1 MLNSSKLHVWRN
13 SWSIIYIYIYHFSH
27 FSSVCLKTQTLVTTH
42 GAAQAYEDFSSI
54 LPDQPIR
61 ISHGLGDIVDEAMG
75 RIIWGDKVPLFEE
88 RSILT
93 LLSLVHVI
101 SKKVAIFVAPPFFSI
116 AFPCDKMANHLN
128 HNWMILDPFL
138 VKSPNSHRFT
148 GWNSARCWEVVER
161 DFHHQNHWRSRPLL
175 LKCHSGL
182 RVREY
187 IYIIKLI
194 LSPYY

>member
-1 MLNSSKLHVWRN
+1 MAIEIVTFPMNSMVIFHSYV
-13 SWSIIYIYIYHFSH
+13 
-27 FSSVCLKTQTLVTTH
+27 SVYQRVAPGWK
-42 GAAQAYEDFSSI
+42 
-54 LPDQPIR
+54 PI
-61 ISHGLGDIVDEAMG
+61 EAMG

-175 LKCHSGL
+175 LKCQSGL

-187 IYIIKLI
+187 IYIIL
-194 LSPYY
+194 